1 METLWKSYG
10 KVMEQRWESYGKV
23 MEGVMEK

>member
-1 METLWKSYG
+1 METLWKSDG